1 MVSEPPPMFLQ
12 NLMKGWRA
20 LGGRGCSFIALL
32 SVAWEYEVRESEA
45 QDSKC
50 EPERWVGSED
60 LGEIGV
66 IFWVFWAYFLVDQM
80 FVWL

>member
-20 LGGRGCSFIALL
+20 LGGGGCSFIELETA
-32 SVAWEYEVRESEA
+32 AGEYEVRASGV

-50 EPERWVGSED
+50 EPERWGRRED

-66 IFWVFWAYFLVDQM
+66 IFWVFWAYFILDQM
-80 FVWL
+80 FVRL